1 MKQVILMLWV
11 IAGVVI
17 APGVRAQGEPIRA
30 VISAQ
35 IEAFEADDFDTAFT
49 YASPTIQRMFGS
61 AQNFG
66 AMVKSGYPM
75 VWRPNELKFLA
86 LEQRGGLLWQDVL
99 VRDAQGALHILE
111 YQMQQD
117 GAGWKINGVNIRKAT
132 AGTA

>member
-1 MKQVILMLWV
+1 MKYVIFALCVM
-11 IAGVVI
+11 AGVAF
-17 APGVRAQGEPIRA
+17 APGVRAQEEPIRA

-35 IEAFEADDFDTAFT
+35 IEAFEVDDFDTAFT
-49 YASPTIQRMFGS
+49 FASRAIQQMFGN

-66 AMVKSGYPM
+66 AMVKNGYPM
-75 VWRPNELKFLA
+75 VWRPGGLKFLA

-99 VRDAQGALHILE
+99 VRDLEGALHILE

-117 GAGWKINGVNIRKAT
+117 GADWKINGVNIRKAT

>member
-1 MKQVILMLWV
+1 MKHVILTLCV
-11 IAGVVI
+11 VAGLAL
-17 APGVRAQGEPIRA
+17 APTVRAQEEPVRA

-35 IEAFEADDFDTAFT
+35 IKAFEADDFDTAFT
-49 YASPTIQRMFGS
+49 YASQSIQRMFGS
-61 AQNFG
+61 AQHFG
-66 AMVKSGYPM
+66 AMVTNGYPM
-75 VWRPNELKFLA
+75 VWRPGEVKFLA

-117 GAGWKINGVNIRKAT
+117 GAGWKINGVNIRKAA

>member
-1 MKQVILMLWV
+1 MKHVILMACV
-11 IAGVVI
+11 MAGLAF
-17 APGVRAQGEPIRA
+17 APMARAQEEPIRA

-35 IEAFEADDFDTAFT
+35 IEAFVADDFDTAFT
-49 YASPTIQRMFGS
+49 YASPTIQRIFGS

-75 VWRPNELKFLA
+75 VWRPGEVKFLA

-111 YQMQQD
+111 YQMQRD
-117 GAGWKINGVNIRKAT
+117 GAGWKINGVKIRKGT